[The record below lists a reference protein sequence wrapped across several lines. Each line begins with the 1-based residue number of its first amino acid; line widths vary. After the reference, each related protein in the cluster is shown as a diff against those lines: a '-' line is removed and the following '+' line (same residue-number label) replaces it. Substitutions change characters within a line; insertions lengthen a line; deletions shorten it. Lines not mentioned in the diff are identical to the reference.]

1 VSAITSLLAAF
12 ILVRAVFFCASVK
25 DCVAVALTKLG
36 AAIGAALAAIGA
48 GLAVFTGFGTGIGQ
62 GGAAGKA
69 VEAVGRQPEA
79 VGAIRSTMIVG
90 QAVAETTGI
99 YGFLTAIFLIFVF

>member
-1 VSAITSLLAAF
+1 MMNLLTEVLMFLAKVSEQ
-12 ILVRAVFFCASVK
+12 
-25 DCVAVALTKLG
+25 LTVGDGLKYLG
-36 AAIGAALAAIGA
+36 AGLGA
-48 GLAVFTGFGTGIGQ
+48 GLAAFTGFGTGIGQ

-79 VGAIRSTMIVG
+79 VSAIRSTMIMG

-99 YGFLTAIFLIFVF
+99 YGFVTAILLIFVF

>member
-1 VSAITSLLAAF
+1 MEFLTNILRFLAETGPEVVGVGYGLWKA
-12 ILVRAVFFCASVK
+12 
-25 DCVAVALTKLG
+25 G
-36 AAIGAALAAIGA
+36 AAIGA
-48 GLAVFTGFGTGIGQ
+48 GLAVLTGLGTGIGQ

>member
-1 VSAITSLLAAF
+1 MNFLTAILRFLAENPETVSVGYGLW
-12 ILVRAVFFCASVK
+12 K
-25 DCVAVALTKLG
+25 MG
-36 AAIGAALAAIGA
+36 AAIGA
-48 GLAVFTGFGTGIGQ
+48 GLAAFTGFGTGIGQ

-90 QAVAETTGI
+90 QAVSETTGI

>member
-1 VSAITSLLAAF
+1 MNFLNAIFRFLAENPETVSVGYGLW
-12 ILVRAVFFCASVK
+12 K
-25 DCVAVALTKLG
+25 MG
-36 AAIGAALAAIGA
+36 AAIGA

>member
-1 VSAITSLLAAF
+1 MLFSFLNLLQQVGLFLAQN
-12 ILVRAVFFCASVK
+12 LNLSTGDGLRY
-25 DCVAVALTKLG
+25 LG
-36 AAIGAALAAIGA
+36 AGIGA

-79 VGAIRSTMIVG
+79 VGAIRSTMIMG
-90 QAVAETTGI
+90 QAVAESTGI
-99 YGFLTAIFLIFVF
+99 YGFVTAILLIFVM

>member
-1 VSAITSLLAAF
+1 MNFLTQVFNFLAEM
-12 ILVRAVFFCASVK
+12 SVGEGLK
-25 DCVAVALTKLG
+25 YLG
-36 AAIGAALAAIGA
+36 AALGA

-79 VGAIRSTMIVG
+79 VGAIRSTMIMG

-99 YGFLTAIFLIFVF
+99 YGFVTAILLIFVF

>member
-1 VSAITSLLAAF
+1 MNFLAN
-12 ILVRAVFFCASVK
+12 VFRVLEATADGMK
-25 DCVAVALTKLG
+25 GLG
-36 AAIGAALAAIGA
+36 AGIGA

-62 GGAAGKA
+62 GWAASKA

-79 VGAIRSTMIVG
+79 VSQIRSTMIMG

-99 YGFLTAIFLIFVF
+99 YGFVVAILLIFVF